1 MMKGAKSVR
10 EVEAMK
16 LRGQEKAKEEE
27 MSVAQ
32 EENTE
37 IRVKSKR
44 TSGPCEGRFSFQ
56 LVLNS

>member
-27 MSVAQ
+27 MSVVQ

-37 IRVKSKR
+37 D
-44 TSGPCEGRFSFQ
+44 SGEVEAYERP
-56 LVLNS
+56 L